1 MIRWPIEHRRIV
13 GNLVVLTSL
22 SGGAKLTFA
31 VTLAPGTRLGPY
43 RIVEPLGSGGMG
55 VVYRAR
61 DTRLGRDVAL
71 KVLSEK
77 LAGHPDALGRFEREA
92 RIVASLSHPNILA
105 LYDVGTDGS
114 MVYAITELLEGES
127 LDRRISRESMSWRQG
142 VEIGAAIAD
151 GLSSAH
157 GRGIV
162 HRDLKPANVF
172 ITRDGVVK
180 ILDFGLA
187 TPARTTTSE
196 STEGLTALPP
206 TEPGTILGT
215 VGYMSPEQVR
225 GEPTDHRSDLF
236 ALGCILT
243 EMLTGR
249 RAFGGNTAAETL
261 AAILRD
267 EPTALAE
274 SARQIP
280 PNVEAVVRRCLEKD
294 REQRFQS
301 ARDLAFAQRG
311 LLSGSVAAS
320 AVPSPAP
327 KSAHRFGTLITATV
341 IVAALTVL
349 VTAGWR
355 TWSAASRRIESV
367 AVLPLANR
375 SGDAAED
382 YFADGL
388 TDQLIAELA
397 RIDSIRVTSRTSAMT
412 YKGSRKPL
420 PQIARELGVDAVLE
434 GSVTRRG
441 SRMVLTADLVDASTD
456 TQLWSDT
463 YERDVHDVL
472 RLQGE
477 IAEQVARRISVE
489 LSPEDRAQLQGGR
502 QVDPAAFDAYVRGRY
517 YWNKRG
523 PADLQRAVE
532 EFRRA
537 IDVDP
542 TYGAAY
548 AGLADAYAQIGYQNL
563 VPPKDAFPKAKAAAT
578 QAITLAPD
586 LAEPHASL
594 GFVHMYFDWD
604 FAASENE
611 FKRAITLDP
620 NSVTAHHGYSVLLAA
635 ILRPDEARQE
645 IERARLLDPL
655 SPLVATDAGFET
667 YYDRRYDAAEA
678 ALKEAIAANPKGPV
692 AHFWL
697 ARTYQARGR
706 NEAAL
711 AAYQA
716 AGDGVA
722 TSWPTAMSGL
732 GHLYAQ
738 MGRKA
743 DALKI
748 LERFDAM
755 STKSFVSAY
764 GRALVYLGLGDR
776 QQTFAWLQ
784 RAYDERSNWM
794 VWLLKDPRWDPM
806 RGDPRFKEMIERI
819 GFPPDARAR
828 TIQPA
833 T

>member
-1 MIRWPIEHRRIV
+1 M
-13 GNLVVLTSL
+13 
-22 SGGAKLTFA
+22 
-31 VTLAPGTRLGPY
+31 
-43 RIVEPLGSGGMG
+43 PLGRHRTRTGPI
-55 VVYRAR
+55 VV
-61 DTRLGRDVAL
+61 
-71 KVLSEK
+71 
-77 LAGHPDALGRFEREA
+77 
-92 RIVASLSHPNILA
+92 
-105 LYDVGTDGS
+105 
-114 MVYAITELLEGES
+114 
-127 LDRRISRESMSWRQG
+127 
-142 VEIGAAIAD
+142 
-151 GLSSAH
+151 
-157 GRGIV
+157 
-162 HRDLKPANVF
+162 
-172 ITRDGVVK
+172 
-180 ILDFGLA
+180 
-187 TPARTTTSE
+187 
-196 STEGLTALPP
+196 
-206 TEPGTILGT
+206 
-215 VGYMSPEQVR
+215 
-225 GEPTDHRSDLF
+225 
-236 ALGCILT
+236 
-243 EMLTGR
+243 
-249 RAFGGNTAAETL
+249 
-261 AAILRD
+261 
-267 EPTALAE
+267 
-274 SARQIP
+274 
-280 PNVEAVVRRCLEKD
+280 
-294 REQRFQS
+294 
-301 ARDLAFAQRG
+301 
-311 LLSGSVAAS
+311 
-320 AVPSPAP
+320 
-327 KSAHRFGTLITATV
+327 TV

-355 TWSAASRRIESV
+355 TWSATPRRIESV
-367 AVLPLANR
+367 AVLPLTNR
-375 SGDAAED
+375 SGDEAQD
-382 YFADGL
+382 YFADGI

-397 RIDSIRVTSRTSAMT
+397 RIDKIRVTSRTSAMM
-412 YKGSRKPL
+412 YKASGKPL
-420 PQIARELGVDAVLE
+420 RRLPA
-434 GSVTRRG
+434 SSMSTRCSRAPWRG
-441 SRMVLTADLVDASTD
+441 ADRTSILTATLRDASTD
-456 TQLWSDT
+456 TQLWSHT

-477 IAEQVARRISVE
+477 VAEQVARRISIE
-489 LSPEDRAQLQGGR
+489 LSPEDRAHLQGGRR
-502 QVDPAAFDAYVRGRY
+502 QVDPAGFDAYVRGRY

-563 VPPKDAFPKAKAAAT
+563 VPPADAFPKAKAAAS
-578 QAITLAPD
+578 QAIKLAPE

-620 NSVTAHHGYSVLLAA
+620 NSVTAHHAYSVLLAA
-635 ILRPDEARQE
+635 MLRPDEARQE

-678 ALKEAIAANPKGPV
+678 ALKEAIAANPKGPLPHV
-692 AHFWL
+692 WL
-697 ARTYQARGR
+697 ARTYQALGR
-706 NEAAL
+706 NDAAL

-755 STKSFVSAY
+755 SAKSFVSAY

-776 QQTFAWLQ
+776 QQTLAWLQ
-784 RAYDERSNWM
+784 LAYDERASSM
-794 VWLLKDPRWDPM
+794 VWLLRDPRWDPM
-806 RGDPRFKEMIERI
+806 RGDAAFEAIVERV

-828 TIQPA
+828 APQPV